1 MAAHADWLRLR
12 GLAGSMIRTR
22 RVVLGWLADSLPGGL
37 LEASRADLV
46 RWRAG
51 LTVAPDAVSV
61 YVSHV
66 RQFYS
71 WAVAQGLLAG
81 SPAAALPAPRRG
93 RYLPRP
99 AADPAVAGARRVGRA
114 ARGRDRPV
122 APRECPGHPGTAGA
136 AGRARRHQ
144 RP

>member
-66 RQFYS
+66 RQFYA

-99 AADPAVAGARRVGRA
+99 IAEAELLEAVSAAPPRIRPWLVLAGWAGLRAVEIARLR
-114 ARGRDRPV
+114 
-122 APRECPGHPGTAGA
+122 RENVLDT
-136 AGRARRHQ
+136 
-144 RP
+144 